1 MHTQHKHKAALVPL
15 NCNESFTP
23 LLFFHTANNFGLQT
37 FKCNSILTD
46 HKQAQQKVENAIKNT
61 LAQNCRFS
69 WRRTADTSCPRA
81 CYPPPS
87 FSISNIVHNSWAPVC
102 KGLISCFNASTAHK
116 HEPLA
121 KENSSRKCHNWDYI
135 SPDDLDPQVLSP
147 LCGAVTS
154 LMHSIT
160 GQVCASSRSLKS
172 SVLVLHRV
180 PVTCHWNVLATGS
193 HRTKMCLH
201 TPGGH
206 RSLLVMLKHLVSQLR
221 YQEWWRMHACGTK
234 AAHVCT
240 HSKAA
245 KPLRVMQ

>member
-1 MHTQHKHKAALVPL
+1 MQSRTPSHKIAD
-15 NCNESFTP
+15 
-23 LLFFHTANNFGLQT
+23 FHGEGLQT
-37 FKCNSILTD
+37 PPALGLVIPPKFFDFQHCT
-46 HKQAQQKVENAIKNT
+46 QQLGSRV
-61 LAQNCRFS
+61 QG
-69 WRRTADTSCPRA
+69 PH
-81 CYPPPS
+81 S
-87 FSISNIVHNSWAPVC
+87 F
-102 KGLISCFNASTAHK
+102 FNASTAHK

-121 KENSSRKCHNWDYI
+121 KENSSRKCHNWDCI

-154 LMHSIT
+154 LTHSIT

-193 HRTKMCLH
+193 HRTKTCLH

-234 AAHVCT
+234 AAHVVCAPT
-240 HSKAA
+240 VKQPSHYESNAIIVVPHGHK
-245 KPLRVMQ
+245 KITLTD

>member
-1 MHTQHKHKAALVPL
+1 MQQHS
-15 NCNESFTP
+15 NRS
-23 LLFFHTANNFGLQT
+23 QT
-37 FKCNSILTD
+37 GEQN
-46 HKQAQQKVENAIKNT
+46 VENAIKNT

-69 WRRTADTSCPRA
+69 WRRTADTSCPRLA
-81 CYPPPS
+81 IPPPPPS
-87 FSISNIVHNSWAPVC
+87 FLISKIVHNSWAPMC
-102 KGLISCFNASTAHK
+102 KGLISCFIVSTAHK

-147 LCGAVTS
+147 LCGAVTG
-154 LMHSIT
+154 LTHSIT

-193 HRTKMCLH
+193 HRTKTCLH

-234 AAHVCT
+234 AAHVVCAPT
-240 HSKAA
+240 VKQPSHYESNAIIVVPHGHK
-245 KPLRVMQ
+245 KITLTD